1 MRFSQFRTL
10 HALLLALL
18 VSSLLIL
25 RQYTDYLI
33 NDYGYQFSWFVVTTR
48 ILITYLIWG
57 FAYRFLLRLA
67 LGLLNK
73 ISIVTLVQH
82 LGISLLVA
90 MSHRILTVRLFDIA
104 YYFRSGYLP
113 DWFALG
119 NQVALTAGL
128 FSSFLEYW
136 LIMSFLIAIS
146 YYRRSINQ
154 EKELSEAKLNALQN
168 QLQPHFLFNTLN
180 SISSLIDI
188 DGAKAQKMLS
198 QLGQLLRQILE
209 KDQRRMISFEHEL
222 NYIKAYLEIEHI
234 RFQDRLQLVFD
245 IDDRILGI
253 PVPPLILQP
262 LVENAIKHGIS
273 RNVAGGI
280 IRVIAHPEG
289 NDLHVDIVNDCPP
302 NNGSVNGH
310 GFGIGIR
317 NVANRL
323 QELYGEQHQFETRK
337 TSETYTATL
346 KIPLST

>member
-1 MRFSQFRTL
+1 MRFTQFRTI

-33 NDYGYQFSWFVVTTR
+33 NDYDYQFSWFVVSTR
-48 ILITYLIWG
+48 VLITYLIWG
-57 FAYRFLLRLA
+57 VAYRFLHRLA
-67 LGLLNK
+67 NGLLRK
-73 ISIVTLVQH
+73 TRWVTIAKH
-82 LGISLLVA
+82 LAISLGVA
-90 MSHRILTVRLFDIA
+90 LGHRLLTVRLFDIA
-104 YYFRSGYLP
+104 YYFRSGFLP

-119 NQVALTAGL
+119 NQVALVAGL

-136 LIMSFLIAIS
+136 LIMSFLMAIS
-146 YYRRSINQ
+146 YYRRFIKQ
-154 EKELSEAKLNALQN
+154 EKELNDAKLRALQH

-188 DGAKAQKMLS
+188 DGNKAQKMLS

-209 KDQRRMISFEHEL
+209 KDQRQMISFEHEL

-245 IDDRILGI
+245 IEESVLNT

-273 RNVAGGI
+273 RNVEGGS
-280 IRVIAHPEG
+280 IRVSAHSEGMELHIAIE
-289 NDLHVDIVNDCPP
+289 NDCPLK
-302 NNGSVNGH
+302 NGSVNGH

-323 QELYGEQHQFETRK
+323 QELYGEQHQFETHK

-346 KIPLST
+346 KIPLRK